1 MNCKSA
7 RIDCTIWMLTL
18 TPPPTHP
25 ATEVDNISKYIVVD
39 GHNPLSSPLTPTYT
53 AHHSNDMGMWVI
65 GPASATFKSPTKKSS
80 VGPQSANPPSG
91 HTIMPSTLPPNRF
104 VINAWPNSCTCWIW
118 NVVVA
123 VVRMTMP
130 MSNKGRIKV
139 GKQYQS
145 WSNNVLVIEL
155 PSW

>member
-1 MNCKSA
+1 
-7 RIDCTIWMLTL
+7 MLTL

-39 GHNPLSSPLTPTYT
+39 GHNPLSSPLTPTYI
-53 AHHSNDMGMWVI
+53 AHHSNVMGMCVI

-91 HTIMPSTLPPNRF
+91 HKIMPSTLPPNRF

-145 WSNNVLVIEL
+145 
-155 PSW
+155 